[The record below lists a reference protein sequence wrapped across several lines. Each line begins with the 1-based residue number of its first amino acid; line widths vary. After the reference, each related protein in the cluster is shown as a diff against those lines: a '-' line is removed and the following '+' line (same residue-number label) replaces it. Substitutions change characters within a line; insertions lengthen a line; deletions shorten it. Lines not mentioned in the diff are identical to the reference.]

1 MITVVPFV
9 MVNAFPAATRFTGV
23 SFSYNLAYAIF
34 GGITP
39 LVVSLMM
46 AGNRHA
52 AAHYVAAVVVIGM
65 GALVW
70 NASRA
75 SRSAPG
81 LLSPSAQP
89 AGR

>member
-1 MITVVPFV
+1 
-9 MVNAFPAATRFTGV
+9 
-23 SFSYNLAYAIF
+23 
-34 GGITP
+34 
-39 LVVSLMM
+39 M